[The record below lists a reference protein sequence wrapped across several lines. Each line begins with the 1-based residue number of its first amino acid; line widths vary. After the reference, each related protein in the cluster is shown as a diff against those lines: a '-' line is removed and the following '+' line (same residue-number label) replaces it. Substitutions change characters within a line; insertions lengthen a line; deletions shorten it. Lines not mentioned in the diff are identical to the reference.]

1 MDQIAPSRLSA
12 IGLGTRL
19 IEAVKLTITKEH
31 TQQITNNT
39 TDYRV
44 LWGLL
49 GFKGMCICWRSLLN
63 FIPHPLTRN

>member
-12 IGLGTRL
+12 IVLGTQL
-19 IEAVKLTITKEH
+19 IKAVKLTIAKEH

-44 LWGLL
+44 L
-49 GFKGMCICWRSLLN
+49 
-63 FIPHPLTRN
+63 